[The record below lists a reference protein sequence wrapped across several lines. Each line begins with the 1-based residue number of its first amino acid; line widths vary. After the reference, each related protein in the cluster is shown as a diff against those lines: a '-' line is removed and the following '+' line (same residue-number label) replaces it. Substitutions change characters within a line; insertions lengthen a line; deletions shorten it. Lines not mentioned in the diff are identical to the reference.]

1 MPKWKSID
9 IDDLTDLKMAELIL
23 KNKAI
28 LRNIKY
34 Q

>member
-28 LRNIKY
+28 FKEY
-34 Q
+34 